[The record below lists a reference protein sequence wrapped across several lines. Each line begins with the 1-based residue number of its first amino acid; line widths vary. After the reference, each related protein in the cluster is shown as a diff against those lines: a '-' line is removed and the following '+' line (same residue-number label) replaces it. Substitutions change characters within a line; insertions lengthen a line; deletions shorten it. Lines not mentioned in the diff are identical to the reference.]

1 MKRCF
6 ELPED
11 FNVYGAQEL
20 LESLKLWLKHGD
32 LGPGEEIEIDAS
44 KVMEVD
50 GTGLQILAALSRSGY
65 RWSLVKA
72 SAKFV
77 NACLVTGHKEW
88 IPATEITA

>member
-1 MKRCF
+1 VKRYF
-6 ELPED
+6 ELPEE

-20 LESLKLWLKHGD
+20 LESLKLWLIHCE
-32 LGPGEEIEIDAS
+32 LGLDDEIEIDAG
-44 KVMEVD
+44 KVMELD

-77 NACLVTGHKEW
+77 NACVLTGHQEW
-88 IPATEITA
+88 IPATEMTA